1 MTWTP
6 PHNNFT
12 TFIKDNTDIYIKC
25 ADGSWVV
32 LTLGPDPV
40 GPYGGGVGGHKP
52 PTYRYLEETW
62 AIIGQRAIPNE
73 LSSEIIAYARS
84 EAKVFGIELLGG
96 KLEETRNVFELSG
109 IVSNGIDQILEIYGT
124 KSEYLA
130 TDYYTFG
137 RKAERELKNAPI
149 MGSKRDFVEEEYIF
163 EGIIAKEDIITRLV
177 QGRKRNENNK
187 IIFASG
193 KTSLPMQLNTSIM
206 GVRTEQEIKEVNV
219 VGKKDFNKLLEIL
232 LMEV

>member
-1 MTWTP
+1 MAWTP
-6 PHNNFT
+6 PHSNFT
-12 TFIKDNTDIYIKC
+12 TFVKDDNNIYIKC

-40 GPYGGGVGGHKP
+40 GPYGGVGGHKP

-73 LSSEIIAYARS
+73 LNSKIIAYARS
-84 EAKVFGIELLGG
+84 EAKVFGIKLLGG

-109 IVSNGIDQILEIYGT
+109 IVSDGIDQTLEIYGT
-124 KSEYLA
+124 KSEYLIS
-130 TDYYTFG
+130 DFYTFG
-137 RKAERELKNAPI
+137 KKAERELKNTPI

-177 QGRKRNENNK
+177 QGSKRNEHNK

-193 KTSLPMQLNTSIM
+193 KTSLPMKLNTSVT
-206 GVRTEQEIKEVNV
+206 GVKVEQEIKEVNV